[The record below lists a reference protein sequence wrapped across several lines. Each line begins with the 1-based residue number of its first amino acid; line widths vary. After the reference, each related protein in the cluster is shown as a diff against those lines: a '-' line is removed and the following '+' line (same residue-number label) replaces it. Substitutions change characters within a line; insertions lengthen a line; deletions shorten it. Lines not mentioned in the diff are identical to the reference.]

1 MVVTKSE
8 LANRILE
15 EYKDLPYTTIL
26 KAYKGKA
33 AVDGIKKL
41 FFDKDTKK
49 ATQWASAWT
58 PYEKSQAI
66 LILDE
71 SRLPKRKYRPVL
83 SYQFIIGNVKT
94 GSSLGGYW
102 ATQEEGRKVLK
113 ELKLL

>member
-15 EYKDLPYTTIL
+15 EYKESPHTKIL
-26 KAYKGKA
+26 KTYKGKA
-33 AVDGIKKL
+33 AIDGIKKL

-49 ATQWASAWT
+49 AIQWASTWT

-102 ATQEEGRKVLK
+102 ATQEEGLKVLK